1 MCENACTRRWV
12 PPTPNGG
19 EGTLVQSTIRFAAG
33 AGVFAASLLIVGPNP
48 AQAVADK
55 NGSGSDSRNDDRK
68 SGSNRHGNRAKPS
81 VPNLLNDVLEVAGN
95 DKGLL
100 SDLTRPAMD
109 LATAGNDKSLLPD
122 LAPPV
127 MELTTAGSDFADL
140 AIAQSIAP
148 EGPITLRSATV
159 EEEPLG
165 VNASG
170 AATPRSGAANIGA
183 PAVRVGTPRSGSA
196 NIGAPAVR
204 VGTPRVVVGNGRS
217 PGLQVADADPVAV
230 NPVAPEAA
238 PAVPV
243 AIEVTIAPPPLPPPP
258 SPVER
263 IQPPR
268 LVFGDMGTAKSDTT
282 TDPFFGLAGLLLIP
296 AIGAALGYRQARA
309 AQSVRGSGVRRSLRR
324 IFPDDDFGIA
334 SMNST

>member
-1 MCENACTRRWV
+1 MT
-12 PPTPNGG
+12 
-19 EGTLVQSTIRFAAG
+19 QSTIRFAAG
-33 AGVFAASLLIVGPNP
+33 AGVVAASLLIVGPNP
-48 AQAVADK
+48 GQAVADK
-55 NGSGSDSRNDDRK
+55 HGSGSHYRDDDRK
-68 SGSNRHGNRAKPS
+68 SGSNRDGNRAKPS
-81 VPNLLNDVLEVAGN
+81 VPNFVDDVLEVAGN

-100 SDLTRPAMD
+100 PDLARPVMD
-109 LATAGNDKSLLPD
+109 LATAGNDKGLLPD

-127 MELTTAGSDFADL
+127 MELATAGSDLADL
-140 AIAQSIAP
+140 AIGQSIAS
-148 EGPITLRSATV
+148 EGPVTLRSATV

-170 AATPRSGAANIGA
+170 AATPRPGAANIRA
-183 PAVRVGTPRSGSA
+183 PAVS
-196 NIGAPAVR
+196 

-217 PGLQVADADPVAV
+217 PALQDADPDPVSA

-243 AIEVTIAPPPLPPPP
+243 AIEVTIAPLPPPLP
-258 SPVER
+258 PVER

-309 AQSVRGSGVRRSLRR
+309 AQSVRESVR
-324 IFPDDDFGIA
+324 P
-334 SMNST
+334 